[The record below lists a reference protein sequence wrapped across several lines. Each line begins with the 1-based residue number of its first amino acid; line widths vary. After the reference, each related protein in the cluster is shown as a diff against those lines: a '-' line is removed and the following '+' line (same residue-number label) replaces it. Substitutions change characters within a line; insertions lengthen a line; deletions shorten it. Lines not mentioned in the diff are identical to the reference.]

1 MAAFPVS
8 VWTTRANESVGPG
21 DLVALSVL
29 AHADAVGRIVAAGA
43 ANLIQCV
50 VVRGGYAKPGAVID
64 VEEDQL
70 LVRVY
75 R

>member
-1 MAAFPVS
+1 MS
-8 VWTTRANESVGPG
+8 IWITRANELVGHG

-29 AHADAVGRIVAAGA
+29 KHADAVGRIVAQRDSG
-43 ANLIQCV
+43 LIQCV
-50 VVRGGYAKPGAVID
+50 LVRGNRVKPGEF
-64 VEEDQL
+64 VEVGEDQL